1 MISCDNLIM
10 DLAIL
15 VSFSISFLIDFK
27 KTPKKNP
34 KRGELSH
41 SSNWVELKLCLLA
54 GMT

>member
-1 MISCDNLIM
+1 M

-15 VSFSISFLIDFK
+15 VSFNISFLTDFK
-27 KTPKKNP
+27 KTPKKTQ
-34 KRGELSH
+34 KEEELSH